1 MSKSDKPSKSFI
13 LLIRNPDTGRKKM
26 ITVTADCLEAAKL
39 KIPEEWVFMEYA
51 RVSGHDENGFT

>member
-1 MSKSDKPSKSFI
+1 MPKIDKPMKSFI

-39 KIPEEWVFMEYA
+39 KIPEEWVFVEYA
-51 RVSGHDENGFT
+51 RVAVSKED